1 LPHRELHRGQRPMPA
16 AMKAG
21 HMNATE
27 PSTKNVQQH
36 LDPQGPSTH
45 EKLKPWQFFERDCA
59 TLQAVIAREGGRP
72 SIPERQRLSRNAAA
86 YWIPR
91 FRWV

>member
-1 LPHRELHRGQRPMPA
+1 MPA

-45 EKLKPWQFFERDCA
+45 EK
-59 TLQAVIAREGGRP
+59 
-72 SIPERQRLSRNAAA
+72 
-86 YWIPR
+86 
-91 FRWV
+91 

>member
-1 LPHRELHRGQRPMPA
+1 MRESLKFSTRFERACLIRLPHRELHRGQRPMPA

-45 EKLKPWQFFERDCA
+45 EK
-59 TLQAVIAREGGRP
+59 
-72 SIPERQRLSRNAAA
+72 
-86 YWIPR
+86 
-91 FRWV
+91 